1 LAVSHLCLARK
12 LRRRAGL
19 LRLMV
24 MLRSPKRIVLLC
36 PPEQART
43 TNFLGPE
50 LVRRGLLQGSCFTA
64 FGRPRLLSW
73 ARGQ

>member
-1 LAVSHLCLARK
+1 
-12 LRRRAGL
+12 L
-19 LRLMV
+19 LW
-24 MLRSPKRIVLLC
+24 